1 MEAKDRF
8 WPDANN
14 GTADVDGD
22 TARDA
27 MVGLRFIRPIAL
39 SESIYGFRTHLNSYL
54 YNIVI
59 NFVTDYMRTVC
70 CKIYI

>member
-27 MVGLRFIRPIAL
+27 MVGLGFIRTIAL
-39 SESIYGFRTHLNSYL
+39 SESIYRSRTHLNNNL

-59 NFVTDYMRTVC
+59 NFVTNYIRTIYR
-70 CKIYI
+70 KIRI